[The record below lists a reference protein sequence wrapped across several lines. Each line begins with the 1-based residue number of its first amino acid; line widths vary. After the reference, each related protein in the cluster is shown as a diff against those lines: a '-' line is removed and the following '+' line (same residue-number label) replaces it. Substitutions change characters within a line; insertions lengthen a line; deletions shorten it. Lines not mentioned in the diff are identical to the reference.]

1 MVATTTVPSKK
12 GPKTTPRH
20 NQTTSGVPRGL
31 PLVSTARPSF
41 SWIGCDCP
49 GDGFIREGICHLT
62 AKEKSATCTSRS
74 GGGYEGEKT
83 RRPHSWAVNRF
94 THNFSSSSP
103 SPLAPR
109 AVARTAIR

>member
-62 AKEKSATCTSRS
+62 AKENLPPAQAAAAVVMK
-74 GGGYEGEKT
+74 EKK
-83 RRPHSWAVNRF
+83 HAA
-94 THNFSSSSP
+94 
-103 SPLAPR
+103 L
-109 AVARTAIR
+109 IRGQ